1 MKNTI
6 GLISLCILV
15 GCDERPP
22 TVKGEN
28 TVNVATNGY
37 DAAVRIIRTTDG
49 TRCAVM
55 VGYGRGG
62 ITCDW
67 EGSRKEEQPK

>member
-1 MKNTI
+1 MKNIALVIILI
-6 GLISLCILV
+6 GLA
-15 GCDERPP
+15 GCYEQRP
-22 TVKGEN
+22 TVKGKDS
-28 TVNVATNGY
+28 VNVATDGY
-37 DAAVRIIRTTDG
+37 DATVRMVTTTDG

-67 EGSRKEEQPK
+67 EGSRKQ